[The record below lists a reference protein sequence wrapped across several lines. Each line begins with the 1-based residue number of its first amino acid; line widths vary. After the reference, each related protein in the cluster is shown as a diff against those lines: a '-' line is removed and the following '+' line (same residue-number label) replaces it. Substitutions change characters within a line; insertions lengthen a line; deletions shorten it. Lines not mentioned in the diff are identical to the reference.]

1 MVLDKLIPDNVY
13 VTVIAQKFAD
23 ISTMTEPW
31 YGTKYTREKI
41 PSEKISKWT
50 KPELNEKLHIPEKND
65 FIPTNFDLAAR
76 DEEDCEFGPQILKE
90 TPLLRLWF
98 KQVNKCLFA
107 AVCNELRQV
116 LKIAFICLHTT
127 TVIQI

>member
-50 KPELNEKLHIPEKND
+50 KPELNEKLQIP
-65 FIPTNFDLAAR
+65 
-76 DEEDCEFGPQILKE
+76 
-90 TPLLRLWF
+90 
-98 KQVNKCLFA
+98 
-107 AVCNELRQV
+107 
-116 LKIAFICLHTT
+116 
-127 TVIQI
+127 